1 VSDRPLVE
9 RPLPGRTEVVIVGA
23 GLAGMAAARV
33 LQHADR
39 HVVVLEAADE
49 VGGRVRTDI
58 VEGFRLDRGFQ
69 VLLTGYPEIGTQFDV
84 KALDLRPFDPGA
96 LVWDGTRF
104 NTVGDPFR
112 QPSTLPASI
121 VARIGTP
128 LDKLRIVRLRRR
140 LLAADPVA
148 LFREPDRTVQ
158 QALEAAGFSASMIN
172 TFFRPLFG
180 GIQLDPT
187 LASSSRFFEVLFRT
201 LAIGDSAVPALGMG
215 ELSRQF
221 AAPLRD
227 CIWLNT
233 PVGSIIDN
241 KITTV
246 DGRTIEADRV
256 VVATDGPAAATLV
269 GIPAVASRPVTSV
282 WFAADRAPTSSKMIV
297 LNGSGTGQA
306 LNVAVMTNVAS
317 DYGPPGR
324 TLIVASCP
332 GVFDHMV
339 EPTVRSELRAWWGT
353 MVDGWHHLRTDAIAH
368 GQPDHV
374 PPTSPKQR
382 VYLGGNLFICGDH
395 RDTGSIQGALF
406 SGRRCGEAVL
416 QSFGAQ
422 GARP

>member
-1 VSDRPLVE
+1 MSEPLIE
-9 RPLPGRTEVVIVGA
+9 RPLPDRAEVVIVGA

-33 LQHADR
+33 LRRAGR
-39 HVVVLEAADE
+39 HVVVLEASDD
-49 VGGRVRTDI
+49 VGGRVRTDM

-96 LVWDGTRF
+96 SVWDGTRF

-121 VARIGTP
+121 VARVGTP

-148 LFREPDRTVQ
+148 LFRKPDRTVQ

-221 AAPLRD
+221 GAPLRD
-227 CIWLNT
+227 AIWLNT
-233 PVGSIIDN
+233 PVGSIIGN
-241 KITTV
+241 TITTLE
-246 DGRTIEADRV
+246 GRTIDADRV
-256 VVATDGPAAATLV
+256 VIATDGPTAATLV

-282 WFAADRAPTSSKMIV
+282 WFAADRAPTASKMIV

-317 DYGPPGR
+317 DYGPSGKA
-324 TLIVASCP
+324 LIVASCP
-332 GVFDHMV
+332 GVLDPMV
-339 EPTVRSELRAWWGT
+339 EPLVRSELRTWWGDG
-353 MVDGWHHLRTDAIAH
+353 VDGWRHLRTDAIAH

-382 VYLGGNLFICGDH
+382 VHLAGDLFICGDH

-416 QSFGAQ
+416 QSLG
-422 GARP
+422 